1 MVVKRLI
8 MAAVALACL
17 GLALVLFC
25 PGDASFLCTG
35 SVGLALM
42 LCALLL
48 AFRAQKL
55 SGEDPEDRAFANAVA
70 RGAPNPGAVAMWVKG
85 KRFVLEG
92 KRDGDAEKVA
102 RGEWLKNRA
111 MSFLKGGRK
120 SEGIPG

>member
-1 MVVKRLI
+1 MVVRRLI
-8 MAAVALACL
+8 SAAVALALL

-55 SGEDPEDRAFANAVA
+55 AQEDPEDRAFARAVA
-70 RGAPNPGAVAMWVKG
+70 EGKPNPGAVAMHVKG
-85 KRFVLEG
+85 RRLIREG
-92 KRDGDAEKVA
+92 RKENDPEKVKN
-102 RGEWLKNRA
+102 GEWLVNRA
-111 MSFLKGGRK
+111 HSFLKGGKPR
-120 SEGIPG
+120 EGVPG

>member
-1 MVVKRLI
+1 MVVRRLI
-8 MAAVALACL
+8 SAAVALACL

-25 PGDASFLCTG
+25 PADASVFCLG
-35 SVGLALM
+35 GLGLALM
-42 LCALLL
+42 FAGLLL
-48 AFRAQKL
+48 AYRAQRL
-55 SGEDPEDRAFANAVA
+55 SGEDPEDRAFARAVEE
-70 RGAPNPGAVAMWVKG
+70 GNPNPGAVAMWVKG
-85 KRFVLEG
+85 KRLALEG